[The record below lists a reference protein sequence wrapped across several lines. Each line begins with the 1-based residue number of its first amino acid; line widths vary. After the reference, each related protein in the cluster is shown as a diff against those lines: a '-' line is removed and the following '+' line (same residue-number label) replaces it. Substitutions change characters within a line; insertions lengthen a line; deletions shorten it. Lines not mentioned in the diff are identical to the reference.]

1 MSDLNL
7 TRRAMLGAGAAML
20 LARPAAAQ
28 SVAADSMAG
37 RGERGTLFN
46 PGSAG
51 RSMQRTSESGNELAI
66 QAIEQKLKCQ
76 CGCGLDVFTCRT
88 TDFTCQTSPEMHR
101 KVAGLYGA
109 GLSGEGIV
117 QQFVDQY
124 GDQVLMAPPP
134 EGFNLA
140 GYLLPGILILLGA
153 IALVFTFRRRR
164 RKARARGTPEEAMG
178 SPEEMARLERALA
191 ELET

>member
-20 LARPAAAQ
+20 LARPAEAQ

-46 PGSAG
+46 PGAAG
-51 RSMQRTSESGNELAI
+51 RSMPRTADSGDELAI
-66 QAIEQKLKCQ
+66 QAIEQQLKCQ

-88 TDFTCQTSPEMHR
+88 TDFTCQTSPAMHR
-101 KVAGLYGA
+101 EVAGLYGA
-109 GLSGEGIV
+109 GSSGEDIV
-117 QQFVDQY
+117 QQFVDRY

-153 IALVFTFRRRR
+153 IALIFTFRRRR
-164 RKARARGTPEEAMG
+164 RKARARVTPGEAMG